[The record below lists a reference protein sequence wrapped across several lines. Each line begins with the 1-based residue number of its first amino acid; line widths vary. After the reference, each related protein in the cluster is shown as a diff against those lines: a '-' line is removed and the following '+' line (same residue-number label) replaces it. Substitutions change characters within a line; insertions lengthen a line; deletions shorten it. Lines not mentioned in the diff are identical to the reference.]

1 MMSMQTLAAFL
12 GWCTVFNI
20 VILAIATIALMTM
33 RGTMVK
39 IHSSMFGLGEAD
51 LTRIYMQYLANYK
64 IAVFVLNLVPY
75 LAVRMTM

>member
-12 GWCTVFNI
+12 GWCTVFNFA
-20 VILAIATIALMTM
+20 ILAIAAIAMMTM
-33 RGTMVK
+33 RGWMVK
-39 IHSSMFGLGEAD
+39 IHSGMFGLGETD

-64 IAVFVLNLVPY
+64 IAVIVLNLVPY